1 MTLADALIVLAGAFA
16 GGFVS
21 GLAGFGLGLV
31 ALGFWLHAVS
41 PAEATALVA
50 FCSVL
55 AQAQTLPAIWH
66 AIAWRRV
73 GPMLLAGLAG
83 VPLGAVLL
91 SRLDMQAF
99 RFGTGLFL
107 IAFSAFLLL
116 ARAQPAIRWGGT
128 AANAAVGFVGGV
140 MGGLAGLSGPA
151 PTAWATLRGWSKHE
165 RRGVFQPFNLVILG
179 AVALWS
185 LFSGR
190 ATTALGLLA
199 AVALPGTFAG
209 ALLGAAA
216 YRRLSDRRFHEVVL
230 VLLALSGLTLVW
242 AAL

>member
-1 MTLADALIVLAGAFA
+1 MTLAAALTVLAGALV

-31 ALGFWLHAVS
+31 ALGFWLHAVT

-66 AIAWRRV
+66 AVEWRRV
-73 GPMLLAGLAG
+73 GPMLLAGLVG
-83 VPLGAVLL
+83 VPLGALL
-91 SRLDMQAF
+91 LTRLDMEVF
-99 RFGTGLFL
+99 RLGTGLFL
-107 IAFSAFLLL
+107 IAFSGFLLL
-116 ARAQPAIRWGGT
+116 VRSQPAIHWGGT

-165 RRGVFQPFNLVILG
+165 RRGVFQPFNLGILA
-179 AVALWS
+179 AVALWN
-185 LFSGR
+185 LLSGA
-190 ATTALGLLA
+190 ATAELALLS
-199 AVALPGTFAG
+199 AVALPGTFLG
-209 ALLGAAA
+209 ALAGAAA

-230 VLLALSGLTLVW
+230 VLLAFSGVTLVW
-242 AAL
+242 AAF